1 MPPVQQK
8 TDTRPHRIMEVFILS
23 ETILRVEYFGPLA
36 ALQLGVGGLP
46 GHILGVVRQQIEV
59 LENR

>member
-1 MPPVQQK
+1 
-8 TDTRPHRIMEVFILS
+8 MEVFILS